1 MNILAKRNEWYVQ
14 LAVFAVLI
22 IVLAFLPAYAPGYPV
37 ILFAIIL
44 MFGVMTIVWTAFSG
58 STGYIS
64 LATSSFFGVGVYA
77 TAALGRT
84 LPLPLVVFI
93 GGLIATCLAAVTGA
107 ITLRLKGNYFSVFTF
122 GLVAL
127 MQAFILWR
135 EININHVRGR
145 LVLVVDN
152 SIIYYYMLG
161 IFAVL
166 LVAVYLFRRYKFG
179 LALQSIGMNEEATE
193 HIGIDVTRLKI
204 IVFSFSALFVG
215 AAGAILATRWS
226 YIDPYIAFNMNYS
239 FFPVLMAIFGG
250 VGSLYGPIIG
260 AVIFAYLEETL
271 ISRFPYYYM
280 LSFGLVLVAA
290 ITFLPNGIT
299 GLFKR
304 KLRGGLVKN
313 NGNSRMQQS
322 Q

>member
-1 MNILAKRNEWYVQ
+1 MKVLSNSNKWYFHIA
-14 LAVFAVLI
+14 LFAVLV
-22 IVLAFLPAYAPGYPV
+22 IVLAFLPLYAAGYPV

-44 MFGVMTIVWTAFSG
+44 MFAIMTLVWTTFSG
-58 STGYIS
+58 STGYVS
-64 LATSSFFGVGVYA
+64 LATASFFGVGVYA

-93 GGLIATCLAAVTGA
+93 GGLIATCLAAITGA
-107 ITLRLKGNYFSVFTF
+107 ITLRLRGVYFSIFTF

-127 MQAFILWR
+127 MQAFILWW

-145 LVLVVDN
+145 LVVVVDN

-166 LVAVYLFRRYKFG
+166 LVAVYLFRRYKYG
-179 LALQSIGMNEEATE
+179 LALQSIGMNEEATA

-204 IVFSFSALFVG
+204 IVFSVSALFVG

-250 VGSLYGPIIG
+250 IGSLYGPIIG

-271 ISRFPYYYM
+271 ISEFPYYYM
-280 LSFGLVLVAA
+280 LSFGLVLIAA

-299 GLFKR
+299 GLFR
-304 KLRGGLVKN
+304 RRRRGGAVKSH
-313 NGNSRMQQS
+313 GDTRMPQS